1 MNDYKEKIK
10 IDSLDVNQIEK
21 IDNIDEIKHVNNKV
35 DQGIGDDGPIDS
47 KFKMSNED
55 EFNWFINI

>member
-1 MNDYKEKIK
+1 MNEYKEKIK
-10 IDSLDVNQIEK
+10 INSLDNKQIEK
-21 IDNIDEIKHVNNKV
+21 INNVDEIKHVNNKV

-55 EFNWFINI
+55 EFN